1 MTDFLTGHIDT
12 IGYIAAF
19 LTTYAFV
26 PQAVKV
32 WREDDT
38 RAISLGMYILFV
50 VGIAMWLVYG
60 VLIESLPMT
69 FANTLT
75 LMLACSIL
83 YKKISHVRAGEDPG
97 EK

>member
-1 MTDFLTGHIDT
+1 MTDIL
-12 IGYIAAF
+12 GYIAAF

-26 PQAVKV
+26 PQAIKV

-38 RAISLGMYILFV
+38 KAISLGMYSLFV
-50 VGIAMWLVYG
+50 VGIMLWLVYG
-60 VLIESLPMT
+60 ALIKNGPMT
-69 FANTLT
+69 AANTIT

-83 YKKISHVRAGEDPG
+83 YKKIRHVRAGEDLG